1 MSIELFEHNEGAY
14 RSAVRMLS
22 ERGRAAVIHP
32 TGTGKSFIAFRLC
45 ADNPDKRIVW
55 LSPSEYIY
63 KTQLENIRKVS
74 PGFDGGNIS
83 FFTYAKLML
92 MTDEEIAELAP
103 AYIILDEFHRAG
115 AESWGRGVQRLLARF
130 AEIPVLGL
138 SATSIRYLDNRRDM
152 ADELF
157 DGNVASEMTL
167 GEAVV
172 RGILTPPTYV
182 ISMYSYRK
190 ELEKYER
197 RLNDKRFCGVR
208 SKAQKYLDDLRR
220 ALEMADGIDT
230 MFKKHMKD
238 KSGKYLVFCANS
250 EHMREM
256 VSLAPEWFAA
266 VDKSPHIY
274 KAYMNNPETS
284 RAFAKFKADESP
296 HLKLLYCID
305 MLNEGVHIDDVSGV
319 ILLRPTVSP
328 IIYKQQIGRAL
339 SASKST
345 EPVIFDIV
353 NNFENLYSI
362 SAIEEEMRVA
372 MTYYRHTG
380 EGYRVVNEHFKIVDE
395 VRSCREIFEGLE
407 ETLSLSWDMMYELA
421 KRYYEENGSLEMPK
435 DYKTAEG
442 YSLGSWVTTQRKV
455 RCGRQSGN
463 LGEERIKKLD
473 AIGMRWESLRDIEWN
488 KYYAE
493 AKRYYEKNGNLDV
506 KISCVSENGVPLG
519 RWISNLRVFRKSG
532 IKSAYLTEERA
543 AMLDA
548 LGMIWS
554 VPDYLWERNYAAA
567 MDYYRK
573 FGNLD
578 VPVRY
583 TAENGVKL
591 GQWLSTLRRLRNTGS
606 AMFNLSDEQIKRL
619 DAVGMCW
626 ENRYEHN
633 WAKGYEE
640 AKRYFEVNGDLQMP
654 SAYVTETGFRLGA
667 WVSNQRE
674 NAARIKAERK
684 EKLDKIGMV
693 WKKSDPWEQR
703 YALAKRYYE
712 EHGDLQV
719 PAGYVAE
726 GVWLNKWLN
735 EQKQIYAGNR
745 AGKSLTEER
754 IRRLEEIGM
763 CWKSPSERAWETRCG
778 AVRRFYEEFGHIQIP
793 KDYVLSDGR
802 KIGNWLAVQR
812 RCRREGRLSAA
823 QTEMLDRL
831 GMDWGGN
838 RPEKNLK
845 TMEMSGI

>member
-1 MSIELFEHNEGAY
+1 MSMEPFERNEGAY
-14 RSAVRMLS
+14 RSAVQMLA

-63 KTQLENIRKVS
+63 KTRLENIRKVS

-103 AYIILDEFHRAG
+103 EYIILNEFHRAG
-115 AESWGRGVQRLLARF
+115 AESWGRGVQRLLACF

-190 ELEKYER
+190 ELEKYKR

-220 ALEMADGIDT
+220 ALEMADGIVT
-230 MFKKHMKD
+230 MFEKHMKD
-238 KSGKYLVFCANS
+238 KTGKYLVFCANS
-250 EHMREM
+250 EHMREV

-274 KAYMNNPETS
+274 KAYMNNPGTS

-353 NNFENLYSI
+353 NNFENFYSI
-362 SAIEEEMRVA
+362 SAIEKEMRVA

-407 ETLSLSWDMMYELA
+407 ETLSLSWDMMYE
-421 KRYYEENGSLEMPK
+421 P
-435 DYKTAEG
+435 
-442 YSLGSWVTTQRKV
+442 
-455 RCGRQSGN
+455 
-463 LGEERIKKLD
+463 
-473 AIGMRWESLRDIEWN
+473 
-488 KYYAE
+488 
-493 AKRYYEKNGNLDV
+493 
-506 KISCVSENGVPLG
+506 
-519 RWISNLRVFRKSG
+519 
-532 IKSAYLTEERA
+532 
-543 AMLDA
+543 
-548 LGMIWS
+548 
-554 VPDYLWERNYAAA
+554 
-567 MDYYRK
+567 
-573 FGNLD
+573 
-578 VPVRY
+578 
-583 TAENGVKL
+583 
-591 GQWLSTLRRLRNTGS
+591 
-606 AMFNLSDEQIKRL
+606 
-619 DAVGMCW
+619 
-626 ENRYEHN
+626 
-633 WAKGYEE
+633 
-640 AKRYFEVNGDLQMP
+640 
-654 SAYVTETGFRLGA
+654 
-667 WVSNQRE
+667 
-674 NAARIKAERK
+674 
-684 EKLDKIGMV
+684 
-693 WKKSDPWEQR
+693 
-703 YALAKRYYE
+703 AKRYYE

-735 EQKQIYAGNR
+735 EQKQIYAGKR
-745 AGKSLTEER
+745 AG
-754 IRRLEEIGM
+754 
-763 CWKSPSERAWETRCG
+763 ETRCG
-778 AVRRFYEEFGHIQIP
+778 AVQRFYEEFGHIQIL

-812 RCRREGRLSAA
+812 RYRLEGRLSAA

-831 GMDWGGN
+831 GMDWGGS
-838 RPEKNLK
+838 RPGKNLK
-845 TMEMSGI
+845 IMEMSGI

>member
-1 MSIELFEHNEGAY
+1 MRGLSIELFEHNEGAY
-14 RSAVRMLS
+14 RSAVQMLS

-32 TGTGKSFIAFRLC
+32 TGTGKSFIAFHLC

-63 KTQLENIRKVS
+63 KTRLENIRKVS

-130 AEIPVLGL
+130 AEISVLGL

-296 HLKLLYCID
+296 HLKLLYSID

-380 EGYRVVNEHFKIVDE
+380 E
-395 VRSCREIFEGLE
+395 
-407 ETLSLSWDMMYELA
+407 
-421 KRYYEENGSLEMPK
+421 
-435 DYKTAEG
+435 
-442 YSLGSWVTTQRKV
+442 
-455 RCGRQSGN
+455 
-463 LGEERIKKLD
+463 ERIKKLD
-473 AIGMRWESLRDIEWN
+473 AIGMRRESLRDIEWN

-493 AKRYYEKNGNLDV
+493 AKKYYEKNGNLDV

-573 FGNLD
+573 FGKLD

-606 AMFNLSDEQIKRL
+606 AMFNLSDEQIERL
-619 DAVGMCW
+619 NAVGMCR

-633 WAKGYEE
+633 WARCGGSTRSSGIYKSRRITCCRTEE
-640 AKRYFEVNGDLQMP
+640 KSG
-654 SAYVTETGFRLGA
+654 TGLRCRDA
-667 WVSNQRE
+667 V
-674 NAARIKAERK
+674 AAR
-684 EKLDKIGMV
+684 
-693 WKKSDPWEQR
+693 
-703 YALAKRYYE
+703 
-712 EHGDLQV
+712 GD
-719 PAGYVAE
+719 
-726 GVWLNKWLN
+726 
-735 EQKQIYAGNR
+735 
-745 AGKSLTEER
+745 
-754 IRRLEEIGM
+754 
-763 CWKSPSERAWETRCG
+763 
-778 AVRRFYEEFGHIQIP
+778 
-793 KDYVLSDGR
+793 
-802 KIGNWLAVQR
+802 
-812 RCRREGRLSAA
+812 
-823 QTEMLDRL
+823 
-831 GMDWGGN
+831 
-838 RPEKNLK
+838 
-845 TMEMSGI
+845 